1 VRAEYQLPFG
11 DGESSSGA
19 CNASPQFF
27 TGKERDTESGNDYFG
42 ARYYASTMG
51 RWMSP
56 DWAPN
61 VQAVPYADFTHPQ
74 TLNLY
79 QYMQNN
85 PLTKADSDGHCG
97 DLCGWLI
104 STVST
109 RVSTYLAQHPDV
121 AKAISKVGDTAGIKA
136 SLGFGA
142 TGKVPGTGGAV
153 KGEASGTGYIS
164 LSAEKGLGEGL
175 EGKLGAKIGPVGG
188 EVSGSLP
195 IVKGG
200 DLVNPIT
207 NATGSVS
214 GTLTGETESSKLS
227 GAGSANG
234 EDTAIGGNYGEGV
247 VGGLEVSAGTD
258 SLIDVGKEMVN
269 GLINDTKQLVQD
281 IKTTAT
287 CTPSSGCTPP
297 K

>member
-1 VRAEYQLPFG
+1 MGENNVMMQLTVCASDVRF
-11 DGESSSGA
+11 
-19 CNASPQFF
+19 ASPRF

-56 DWAPN
+56 DWAKN
-61 VQAVPYADFTHPQ
+61 VQAIPYADFTHPQ

-79 QYMQNN
+79 LYMGNN
-85 PLTKADSDGHCG
+85 PLGGADADGHC
-97 DLCGWLI
+97 DFCGWLV
-104 STVST
+104 SVVST
-109 RVSTYLAQHPDV
+109 KVSTYLAQHPDV
-121 AKAISKVGDTAGIKA
+121 AKAISKMGDTAGIKA

-142 TGKVPGTGGAV
+142 SGTVPGTGGAV

-164 LSAEKGLGEGL
+164 LSPGKGLGEGL
-175 EGKLGAKIGPVGG
+175 EGKLGAKVGPVGG

-207 NATGSVS
+207 NATGSAS
-214 GTLTGETESSKLS
+214 GTLTGEAESSKLS

-258 SLIDVGKEMVN
+258 SLIDVGKEMFN
-269 GLINDTKQLVQD
+269 GLINDTKQLVND
-281 IKTTAT
+281 MKTAAT
-287 CTPSSGCTPP
+287 CTTSSGCTPP

>member
-1 VRAEYQLPFG
+1 
-11 DGESSSGA
+11 
-19 CNASPQFF
+19 
-27 TGKERDTESGNDYFG
+27 
-42 ARYYASTMG
+42 MG
-51 RWMSP
+51 RWLSP

-79 QYMQNN
+79 QYEENN
-85 PLTKADSDGHCG
+85 PLSKADSDGHCG

-109 RVSTYLAQHPDV
+109 KVGTYLAQHPDV
-121 AKAISKVGDTAGIKA
+121 AEAISKVGDTAGIKGA
-136 SLGFGA
+136 LGFGGTVKLPGAPA
-142 TGKVPGTGGAV
+142 T
-153 KGEASGTGYIS
+153 KGEGSITGYIS
-164 LSAEKGLGEGL
+164 LSADKGLSEGV
-175 EGKLGAKIGPVGG
+175 EGKLGGKLGPLGG

-207 NATGSVS
+207 NATGSAS

-234 EDTAIGGNYGEGV
+234 EDTAVGGNYGEGV
-247 VGGLEVSAGTD
+247 VGGLEVSVGTD

-269 GLINDTKQLVQD
+269 GLINDTKQLATY
-281 IKTTAT
+281 IKTAAT
-287 CTPSSGCTPP
+287 CTQSSGCTPP